1 MLGSLEE
8 RQHPWVRNTNAFLN
22 THYSLFCGMIWQ
34 RASMAKP
41 DIGLVCQGYKKNP
54 KFACFSPE
62 NAIRSISHW
71 WLFATF
77 PLVLSHTR
85 TRPISISN
93 IHRTATSATRA
104 VSRSLGKYMADL
116 MYVNVIK
123 HLNMKYDDEH
133 TYSPAVGCWPKLP
146 SYLRKPPS
154 ACCGARGSRW
164 VLWSCA
170 RAHNRYLNGS
180 NYRRTAGKADVVS
193 QQTSSQM
200 CATPHSCLI
209 ITSVQR
215 RKVQLERF
223 WRNKESRAAIKWHS
237 TEREV
242 YASKSPPVN

>member
-1 MLGSLEE
+1 
-8 RQHPWVRNTNAFLN
+8 
-22 THYSLFCGMIWQ
+22 
-34 RASMAKP
+34 
-41 DIGLVCQGYKKNP
+41 
-54 KFACFSPE
+54 
-62 NAIRSISHW
+62 
-71 WLFATF
+71 
-77 PLVLSHTR
+77 
-85 TRPISISN
+85 
-93 IHRTATSATRA
+93 
-104 VSRSLGKYMADL
+104 

-123 HLNMKYDDEH
+123 HLNMKYYDEH

-146 SYLRKPPS
+146 SFAYLRKPPS
-154 ACCGARGSRW
+154 ACGGARGSRW

-170 RAHNRYLNGS
+170 RAHNRYLNAS

-215 RKVQLERF
+215 WKVQLERF

-242 YASKSPPVN
+242 YASKFPRLINSSLMRRVAKMKSATRWWWWGGGADLPWDCCSPLQRADGARRTPKVGKDAEVTLSCSSWGLSTY